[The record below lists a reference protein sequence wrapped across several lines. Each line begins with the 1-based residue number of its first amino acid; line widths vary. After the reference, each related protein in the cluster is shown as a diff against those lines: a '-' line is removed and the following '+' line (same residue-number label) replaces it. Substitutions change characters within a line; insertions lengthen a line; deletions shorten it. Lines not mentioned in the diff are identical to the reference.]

1 MEVYFKL
8 LQGQRFRII
17 RYLDRVDYWSSSCQP
32 SARNSITCPLESCL
46 PWRPTTVEVDTYAVT
61 ADTLKPTQKER
72 PVSTFQDK
80 REEIGM
86 WGTPRRLIYLCNC
99 PWRTSCIVKIPNYR
113 LVGLWPAKRRDS
125 RFTRRI
131 LPSNFFQIPDTVFN
145 VFGGPGPSSAIVLLR
160 CQWWP
165 FSRYITWPVKKIRQ
179 LISIYSIIQ
188 YDFKF

>member
-1 MEVYFKL
+1 VEFHLNL
-8 LQGQRFRII
+8 LQGQRFRYSNISI
-17 RYLDRVDYWSSSCQP
+17 LGQSWSSSCQP
-32 SARNSITCPLESCL
+32 AARNSITCPLESCL
-46 PWRPTTVEVDTYAVT
+46 RWRPTTVEVDTYAVT

-131 LPSNFFQIPDTVFN
+131 LASNFFPGTVFN

-179 LISIYSIIQ
+179 LISIYSIIK
-188 YDFKF
+188 YDIKF